1 MSTQEI
7 IFLKAL
13 CIVFQGACGQY
24 LFDIAVKFK
33 RYLKTEEEAELAS
46 ATVSLKPQFT
56 VWTFLLSKI
65 SYNNSYDYYVDYL

>member
-56 VWTFLLSKI
+56 V
-65 SYNNSYDYYVDYL
+65 